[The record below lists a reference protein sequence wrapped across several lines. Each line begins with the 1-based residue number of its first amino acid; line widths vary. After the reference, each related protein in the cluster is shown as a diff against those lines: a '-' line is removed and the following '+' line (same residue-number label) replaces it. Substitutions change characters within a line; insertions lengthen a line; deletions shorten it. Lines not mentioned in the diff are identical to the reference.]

1 MSKHIENNLDKEWV
15 IKVKCSQC
23 GKEFYSTKY
32 QMRNS
37 KSGHIFC
44 CKECY
49 WKYKRDHP
57 IKYESTCKNTKCDN
71 CGKDITLPPN
81 RFKHINRFGE
91 NHNFCCQKCYW
102 EYRKKYYVGDKLYNT
117 GTHISDTAKD
127 KLRQYTVTQYA
138 NGCFDRQTKPQ
149 RIVNSI
155 LDTLNIKYTNEYNLK
170 YYSIDNYIDDSG
182 LMIEVMGD
190 YFHANPLLFNCEKL
204 NDIQNKDVIRDK
216 RKHTYV
222 KRYRK
227 VEILYIWELDTKKNQ
242 DVCKKLIEEYIKN
255 DDVLPNYHSFNYH
268 IENDTLKL
276 NDTIINPY
284 FIRTRNDSAAA

>member
-81 RFKHINRFGE
+81 RF
-91 NHNFCCQKCYW
+91 
-102 EYRKKYYVGDKLYNT
+102 
-117 GTHISDTAKD
+117 
-127 KLRQYTVTQYA
+127 
-138 NGCFDRQTKPQ
+138 
-149 RIVNSI
+149 
-155 LDTLNIKYTNEYNLK
+155 
-170 YYSIDNYIDDSG
+170 
-182 LMIEVMGD
+182 
-190 YFHANPLLFNCEKL
+190 
-204 NDIQNKDVIRDK
+204 
-216 RKHTYV
+216 
-222 KRYRK
+222 
-227 VEILYIWELDTKKNQ
+227 
-242 DVCKKLIEEYIKN
+242 
-255 DDVLPNYHSFNYH
+255 NYH